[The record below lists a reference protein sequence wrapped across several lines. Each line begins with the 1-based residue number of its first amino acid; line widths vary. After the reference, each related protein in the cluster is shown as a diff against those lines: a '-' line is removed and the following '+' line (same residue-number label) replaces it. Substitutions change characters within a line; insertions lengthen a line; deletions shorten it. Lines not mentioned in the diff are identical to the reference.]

1 MKHILRNTLAATLAA
16 AVIPMAQAA
25 PEIGKPAPDFTLTD
39 TSGNEH
45 SLADFQGKVVVL
57 EWLNHSCPF
66 VVKHYAEGN
75 MQGLQEKYTGKDVV
89 WLSINST
96 NPDHKDYKDPDASN
110 AATGKHG
117 AKPTAVLLD
126 EDGTVG
132 QMYGARTTPHMYV
145 INSEGK
151 LAYMGAIDS
160 VKSTDPADIQDATN
174 YVAKALDSLMAGEE
188 VDPAVTEPYGCGVK
202 YP

>member
-16 AVIPMAQAA
+16 TVIPMAQAA

-39 TSGNEH
+39 TNGNEH

-57 EWLNHSCPF
+57 EWLNYGCPF

-110 AATGKHG
+110 AATDKHG

-132 QMYGARTTPHMYV
+132 QMYGAKTTPHMYV
-145 INSEGK
+145 IDAEGN

-160 VKSTDPADIQDATN
+160 VKSTDPADIPDATN
-174 YVAKALDSLMAGEE
+174 YVAKALDSLMADEE
-188 VDPAVTEPYGCGVK
+188 VDPAVTEPYGCSVK
-202 YP
+202 Y